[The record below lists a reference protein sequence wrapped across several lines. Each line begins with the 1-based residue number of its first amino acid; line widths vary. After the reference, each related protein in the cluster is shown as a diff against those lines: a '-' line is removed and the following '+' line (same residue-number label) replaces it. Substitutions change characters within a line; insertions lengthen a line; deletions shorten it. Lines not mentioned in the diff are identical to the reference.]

1 MTLVAAGVA
10 AIAVFLLATRTRIL
24 PVSERIGQYL
34 LTAEPAAVHKP
45 SHRFDLLLPGLP
57 WIGAGSFIGVLLAQG
72 DLFVVGAGRSLP
84 ALALLGGIAGWL
96 LFSARR
102 SSIAEKRGR
111 RLRFELPVIADAIAL
126 QIVSGESVGSS
137 IANVTSST
145 SGVVSEELGAALLR
159 SDETTSL
166 PDALSHAA
174 QISAH
179 TDARRLYETL
189 AHAHTTGGSLS
200 NALTDLAIDYRA
212 GLERDLTAEGGKR
225 AITTY
230 GPVLALMVPTT
241 LLFLLYPTVLGLR
254 ALSGA
259 P

>member
-1 MTLVAAGVA
+1 MTVMAAGVA
-10 AIAVFLLATRTRIL
+10 AVAVFLLATRTRRR
-24 PVSERIGQYL
+24 PVSSRVGLYL
-34 LTAEPAAVHKP
+34 LPPEPAEVHA
-45 SHRFDLLLPGLP
+45 SSRRFDRLLPGVP
-57 WIGAGSFIGVLLAQG
+57 WVGVGSFIGVLLAQG
-72 DLFVVGAGRSLP
+72 DLFVVGPGRSLP
-84 ALALLGGIAGWL
+84 ALTLLGGIAGWL

-111 RLRFELPVIADAIAL
+111 RLRFELPVIADALAL
-126 QIVSGESVGSS
+126 QVVSGESVASS

-145 SGVVSEELGAALLR
+145 SGVVSEELGAAMVR
-159 SDETTSL
+159 SDDTMSL

-174 QISAH
+174 KISAH
-179 TDARRLYETL
+179 PDARRLYETL
-189 AHAHTTGGSLS
+189 AHAHTAGGSLS
-200 NALTDLAIDYRA
+200 SALTDLAVDYRA